1 MKKQALLTIF
11 LADLRFAKKK
21 KLSITDMKI
30 DTSKWVS
37 DLDIAHLML
46 EIARLQ
52 DAYTLQ
58 IYKSSC
64 LANLTCI
71 EIY

>member
-11 LADLRFAKKK
+11 LADFRFAKNFF
-21 KLSITDMKI
+21 LSITDMKI

-37 DLDIAHLML
+37 DSVIAHFML

-52 DAYTLQ
+52 DACTLQ